1 MGYKIFIISGGN
13 SKEVENRLA
22 NLGIT
27 EVFMGSNNKVEIY
40 NNLKSKYD
48 IKDIN
53 VAYMGDDIPDY
64 KVMQLVG
71 LSSCP
76 QDAAVEI
83 KHISHYQSPFM
94 GGRHCVRDLIEQVL
108 RAQEKWFTQEAFE
121 W

>member
-1 MGYKIFIISGGN
+1 
-13 SKEVENRLA
+13 
-22 NLGIT
+22 
-27 EVFMGSNNKVEIY
+27 MGSTNKVDVY
-40 NNLKSKYD
+40 TKLKSKYNIND
-48 IKDIN
+48 LN

-64 KVMQLVG
+64 NVMKMVG

-108 RAQEKWFTQEAFE
+108 RVQGKWFTEKAFE